1 MKKEIKALGIIIL
14 FFATAFLIVTH
25 LIYTAQK
32 ANNLFE
38 FLTTNAQ
45 NYSPKKDIFPS
56 KYYNHP
62 VQANF
67 FKTKPY
73 KHDDFASITIEDVS
87 PLLCSQILRRERPLK
102 MDVFLNDKPVFFG
115 SDWRCFKGFNH
126 KMRFQFE
133 LFNYSFY
140 DKMNEPKACLEIWDC
155 DAKNSET
162 CTEGYCQKTIP
173 QEM

>member
-14 FFATAFLIVTH
+14 FFATAFLTVTH
-25 LIYTAQK
+25 LIYTTQK

-62 VQANF
+62 VHANF

-140 DKMNEPKACLEIWDC
+140 EKMNEPKACLDIWDC